1 MEKEF
6 RLKDLFSQEEIQLL
20 YHACLSYGENLAEAN
35 KKIHGCPGVSEQ
47 LDTYSKAAYSLAV
60 RLANGI
66 EE

>member
-35 KKIHGCPGVSEQ
+35 KKYMAVQASQ
-47 LDTYSKAAYSLAV
+47 NSLTPTQRQPIV
-60 RLANGI
+60 WLSGWQMV
-66 EE
+66 